1 MSISHIFLFAK
12 KYLCVD
18 LGVRRIYNSWH
29 KIIYI
34 SDFAARILCKFKE
47 YGLFYGGFM
56 SYKLDNTQLE
66 IAMHTNG
73 AALTLAGPGSG
84 KTTVLTERTVRLAR
98 KIQKPEKILCVTFT
112 NAAGREMENR
122 YKKAQEHSELY
133 GRNIPMFKT
142 VHSFCNEI
150 IREYEKIAGVE
161 YKRIEGASNYKKSI
175 ITEIYKEINGYIP
188 ESGIIELL
196 CGQSA
201 SDDTMLE
208 IKNFRKIMQ
217 RYRSYKKEQAL
228 IDFDDMILFA
238 REILESKEQ
247 IKLNIKEKFITRF
260 EYVQVDEAQDL
271 TKEQFEIMEI
281 IAANGNIFVV
291 ADDDQSIYGFR
302 GAAPE
307 CLFAFKEKFPDCKV
321 YYLERNYR
329 SVKNIVDCSCRF
341 IAQNKERFEKNLYS
355 ETEMGAKPGIICLK
369 NSVEQGEYIFK
380 EANKL
385 IEEDN
390 NIKIGVLYRNNIS
403 GLLPRTVLVCNE
415 KEFVSQGEF
424 FKTCEID
431 FLNVVISKMRKKER
445 NSVFVPSPYKML
457 RMLKEAGLDKD
468 LENYCRETRKNEY
481 YRQIVS
487 EFIVYICKKAD
498 SVEELVTMLDKI
510 DNKRNV
516 NEKECNINF
525 STVHS
530 SKGLE
535 YDAVFIADV
544 VAGEFPGRK
553 ATHGKAL
560 EEERRLFYVSLTRAK
575 RYLYVLYPENK
586 REESMFISE
595 FRRIAEGK

>member
-1 MSISHIFLFAK
+1 M
-12 KYLCVD
+12 
-18 LGVRRIYNSWH
+18 G
-29 KIIYI
+29 
-34 SDFAARILCKFKE
+34 
-47 YGLFYGGFM
+47 
-56 SYKLDNTQLE
+56 YKLDSAQLE

-84 KTTVLTERTVRLAR
+84 KTTVLTERTVRLAK

-122 YKKAQEHSELY
+122 YKKAQEIS
-133 GRNIPMFKT
+133 GFDVRNIPVFKT

-150 IREYEKIAGVE
+150 IREYEKLTGVK
-161 YKRIEGASNYKKSI
+161 YKRIEGASNCKKSI
-175 ITEIYKEINGYIP
+175 ITEIYKDTNGYIP
-188 ESGIIELL
+188 ERGIIELL
-196 CGQSA
+196 CGQSVTE
-201 SDDTMLE
+201 DTVLE

-217 RYRSYKKEQAL
+217 MYQSYKKERAL
-228 IDFDDMILFA
+228 IDFDDMILLA
-238 REILESKEQ
+238 REILESREPKK
-247 IKLNIKEKFITRF
+247 INIKEKFITRF

-281 IAANGNIFVV
+281 IARNGNIFVV

-321 YYLERNYR
+321 YFLERNYR

-341 IAQNKERFEKNLYS
+341 IEQNKDRFEKHLYS
-355 ETEMGAKPGIICLK
+355 EKEIGARPEIICLK
-369 NSVEQGEYIFK
+369 NSVEQAEYIYK

-390 NIKIGVLYRNNIS
+390 SIKIGVLYRNNIS
-403 GLLPRTVLVCNE
+403 GLLPRTVLVCN
-415 KEFVSQGEF
+415 KKAFVSQGED
-424 FKTCEID
+424 FKTYEID

-445 NSVFVPSPYKML
+445 NSVFVPGPYKML
-457 RMLKEAGLDKD
+457 RKLKEEGLDRE

-487 EFIVYICKKAD
+487 GFLTYACKKAN
-498 SVEELVTMLDKI
+498 SVEELVAILDKI
-510 DNKRNV
+510 DNKRNI

-575 RYLYVLYPENK
+575 KYLYVLYPENK
-586 REESMFISE
+586 REESIFIGE
-595 FRRIAEGK
+595 FRRIVGDK